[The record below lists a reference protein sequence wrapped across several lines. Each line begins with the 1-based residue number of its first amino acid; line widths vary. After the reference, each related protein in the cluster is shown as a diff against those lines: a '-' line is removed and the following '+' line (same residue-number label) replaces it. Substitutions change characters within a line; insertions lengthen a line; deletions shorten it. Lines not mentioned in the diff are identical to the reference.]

1 MGGVNKIELYDK
13 LCGELWSR
21 VCDEDLKEPMIEAL
35 WFCGEEIIDDMNE
48 RLLLILLN
56 EDESCRY
63 VRTLLRR
70 ERRGERC
77 VPDYLWV
84 GVGKWMTDMAQKLT
98 GEAEYLEHGPTRH
111 EAMLEQERAKL
122 LDRARNLRE
131 CAKRRCMIYKCNQIT
146 NKLDDCSTF
155 GYLNESGFI
164 RLYFGRKDPTD
175 SQFAAA
181 LRDLAGKLLE
191 YATKFMAID

>member
-1 MGGVNKIELYDK
+1 MKKQSMIELYDK
-13 LCGELWSR
+13 FSSELWPYLDDFDR
-21 VCDEDLKEPMIEAL
+21 EPITKAI
-35 WFCGEEIIDDMNE
+35 WFCKDEAIEEMNKD
-48 RLLLILLN
+48 LLLMMLH
-56 EDESCRY
+56 EDRDHAKADAMLE
-63 VRTLLRR
+63 R
-70 ERRGERC
+70 ERHGERC

-84 GVGKWMTDMAQKLT
+84 GVGKWMTNIAKKLT

-146 NKLDDCSTF
+146 NELDDCSTF